1 VSAIVLDPS
10 LPEGHRRLMAA
21 QPELLPPTPER
32 PAWGGRTLGDV
43 LTALSQSALWS
54 FLPLVVG
61 LVHRG
66 RLVLLAGLLLQAA
79 MLAILIRYG
88 FTAFFLAGVTVQT
101 AAFLVLLALA
111 GESPVAGYGRRH
123 RGRYV
128 TAAMLEPLDAALLE
142 RTVAATATV
151 LRSRLDRDG
160 LLDGIA
166 NRVVLPRQEWE
177 IAETLTELTRLRRE
191 QAGARSGRLT
201 ERISA
206 MLQSQDE
213 ALKVATRALAR
224 RISSLE
230 EYARRTEEAEEVYA
244 EWRTLQDLAD
254 DGEAYRE
261 LLSRTVRD
269 DLAAG
274 EVGELTERAKRLEAS
289 LHESVEQARLAGLT
303 LIPREG

>member
-1 VSAIVLDPS
+1 MSTLVLDPS
-10 LPEGHRRLMAA
+10 LPEGHRRLMATR
-21 QPELLPPTPER
+21 PELLPPAPER
-32 PAWGGRTLGDV
+32 PAWGGRTPGDV
-43 LTALSQSALWS
+43 LAALPLSALWG

-66 RLVLLAGLLLQAA
+66 RRVLLAGLLLQAA
-79 MLAILIRYG
+79 LLAVWIRYG
-88 FTAFFLAGVTVQT
+88 STAFFLAALTVQA
-101 AAFLVLLALA
+101 AAFLVHLALA
-111 GESPVAGYGRRH
+111 GESPVAAYGRRH

-128 TAAMLEPLDAALLE
+128 TATMLEPLDAALLE
-142 RTVAATATV
+142 RTADATATV

-166 NRVVLPRQEWE
+166 NRVILPRQEWE

-191 QAGARSGRLT
+191 QAGARSGRVT

-206 MLQSQDE
+206 MLESQEE
-213 ALKVATRALAR
+213 ALKVATRALAL
-224 RISSLE
+224 RISALE
-230 EYARRTEEAEEVYA
+230 EYALRTEEAEEVYA

-254 DGEAYRE
+254 DGDAYRE

-274 EVGELTERAKRLEAS
+274 EVGELTERARGLQAS
-289 LHESVEQARLAGLT
+289 LRESVEQARLAGLT
-303 LIPREG
+303 LIPQEG